1 MKTTPVEIAATY
13 FSNIFF
19 LKTGFHYIALVGLSG
34 TQYTVKTGF
43 KLKRS
48 RCSASQMLR
57 VRLMPPLT
65 QNSLFP
71 SLKRLFGIFSLT
83 LSSLLHIK

>member
-43 KLKRS
+43 KLRD
-48 RCSASQMLR
+48 LD
-57 VRLMPPLT
+57 VLL
-65 QNSLFP
+65 
-71 SLKRLFGIFSLT
+71 LKC
-83 LSSLLHIK
+83 